1 MSVPATSGE
10 PLAGETGTRE
20 STLPRTVG
28 RILPLTLLWLVA
40 GTGLAAITTRVR
52 DWYAMP
58 NELLNEHRAISVAQ
72 TLSPLPVL
80 QHRQFVASFDQ
91 LYPLLIAPM
100 FRGGDVLVDLRN
112 AHALNAYL
120 MTSACIPAYLLAR
133 RVTDSQLFAYL
144 IAALSVL
151 MPWIF
156 FATLLMGEVA
166 AYPVF
171 LWALLAFQRAL
182 VEPSRRRDA
191 LAIGAIALAFPA
203 RPQLGVLAI
212 VLPIAVAAYEI
223 GASGRPAGRALKGAL
238 AKHRLAGV
246 VYAAGIVAA
255 VGLLASGRLAGAL
268 GVYGSTVT
276 GNLVPHGIPK
286 SLAWHLA
293 CFSLG
298 VGILLWSPGS
308 RGSWRGSSGRRAGR
322 SNTRSGSAN
331 ASTTWG
337 SVSVCVPAHGY
348 ADVILRTPAREV
360 IPGDLRTWADSS
372 GSRIGGLFLSQISL
386 ADEIGGSCRPR

>member
-80 QHRQFVASFDQ
+80 HRQFVASFDQ

-100 FRGGDVLVDLRN
+100 FRGGDVLVDLRD

-151 MPWIF
+151 H
-156 FATLLMGEVA
+156 ALDLLRDPPDGRGGRLPGVPVGAARVPARSGGAVAPTRRAGDRRDRARVPGTAAARRARNRPPDRRRRVRDRRFRPPRRACAQGSAGEA
-166 AYPVF
+166 PACR
-171 LWALLAFQRAL
+171 QRL
-182 VEPSRRRDA
+182 RRRDRRRA
-191 LAIGAIALAFPA
+191 SASSRPAASPA
-203 RPQLGVLAI
+203 RSASTARRSPATSFHTGSRSRSPGISPASRS
-212 VLPIAVAAYEI
+212 
-223 GASGRPAGRALKGAL
+223 ASGILPLV
-238 AKHRLAGV
+238 AGV
-246 VYAAGIVAA
+246 AW
-255 VGLLASGRLAGAL
+255 LAGAVL
-268 GVYGSTVT
+268 QAAGPAGAARVRVPRAPQPRSRFSFRSPCST
-276 GNLVPHGIPK
+276 
-286 SLAWHLA
+286 SA
-293 CFSLG
+293 
-298 VGILLWSPGS
+298 
-308 RGSWRGSSGRRAGR
+308 SS
-322 SNTRSGSAN
+322 T
-331 ASTTWG
+331 AS
-337 SVSVCVPAHGY
+337 
-348 ADVILRTPAREV
+348 
-360 IPGDLRTWADSS
+360 SS
-372 GSRIGGLFLSQISL
+372 T
-386 ADEIGGSCRPR
+386 AT